1 MGRYGLTTF
10 HLIDTDNVDSAFSP
24 EVIRPCVPMHS
35 EEHPTSAPFWV
46 RPDSNFGLFCN
57 NDVYQQFRFL
67 SHIIFACSLTVS
79 VANSL
84 AASSRLPLLLVLRKG
99 YCVPF
104 RFLMGITDHFVNG
117 RRRRRYG
124 GSSHWRTINQVT
136 CVSHKRIAVTMQ
148 NVPLPSH
155 VSLLLCLYY
164 IYILFQFQYHIL
176 KSM

>member
-1 MGRYGLTTF
+1 
-10 HLIDTDNVDSAFSP
+10 
-24 EVIRPCVPMHS
+24 MHS
-35 EEHPTSAPFWV
+35 EEHPTSVPFWV

-124 GSSHWRTINQVT
+124 GSSHLEDNQSSDLRVT
-136 CVSHKRIAVTMQ
+136 RSSYSHNAECAFARSLSFLLTLIIFTYYFKFNTTFLKIHV
-148 NVPLPSH
+148 NVPLTLQLQQWYTMSE
-155 VSLLLCLYY
+155 VN
-164 IYILFQFQYHIL
+164 YHEL
-176 KSM
+176 E

>member
-1 MGRYGLTTF
+1 
-10 HLIDTDNVDSAFSP
+10 
-24 EVIRPCVPMHS
+24 MHS
-35 EEHPTSAPFWV
+35 EEHPTSVPFWV

-99 YCVPF
+99 CCVPF

-124 GSSHWRTINQVT
+124 GSSHLEDNQSSDLRVT
-136 CVSHKRIAVTMQ
+136 Q
-148 NVPLPSH
+148 NALASIWSMARPGIHGTPFGLIIISLFGNFKSLFLQVH
-155 VSLLLCLYY
+155 VIVCLTCGLGHAM
-164 IYILFQFQYHIL
+164 IRA
-176 KSM
+176 

>member
-1 MGRYGLTTF
+1 
-10 HLIDTDNVDSAFSP
+10 
-24 EVIRPCVPMHS
+24 MHS
-35 EEHPTSAPFWV
+35 EEHPTSVPFWV

-124 GSSHWRTINQVT
+124 GSSHLEDNQSSDLRVT
-136 CVSHKRIAVTMQ
+136 RSCWHRHGVCVGLTYD
-148 NVPLPSH
+148 NPLQPYYNCLFLHFQGFIFENTCNCMLDLRSR
-155 VSLLLCLYY
+155 LCYDKD
-164 IYILFQFQYHIL
+164 IEV
-176 KSM
+176 

>member
-1 MGRYGLTTF
+1 
-10 HLIDTDNVDSAFSP
+10 
-24 EVIRPCVPMHS
+24 MHS
-35 EEHPTSAPFWV
+35 EEHPTSVPFWV

-124 GSSHWRTINQVT
+124 GSSHLEDNQSSDLRVTQRSCNRNGECAAAESSSHPLTSIIFTRFVIFKYLFLTIRVN
-136 CVSHKRIAVTMQ
+136 
-148 NVPLPSH
+148 
-155 VSLLLCLYY
+155 VSLTLHWKQD
-164 IYILFQFQYHIL
+164 ILFVR
-176 KSM
+176 

>member
-1 MGRYGLTTF
+1 
-10 HLIDTDNVDSAFSP
+10 
-24 EVIRPCVPMHS
+24 MHS
-35 EEHPTSAPFWV
+35 EEHPTSVPFWV

-124 GSSHWRTINQVT
+124 GSSHLEDNQSSDLRVTQSSCNHNAECAVAEPSPHPLTSIIFTRFVNFKYSILTIRV
-136 CVSHKRIAVTMQ
+136 
-148 NVPLPSH
+148 NVPLTLHSER
-155 VSLLLCLYY
+155 L
-164 IYILFQFQYHIL
+164 ILF
-176 KSM
+176 MR

>member
-124 GSSHWRTINQVT
+124 GSSHLEDNQSSDLRVT
-136 CVSHKRIAVTMQ
+136 QRSCSRNGECAAAESSSHPPTS
-148 NVPLPSH
+148 PLYLH
-155 VSLLLCLYY
+155 VLSFSS
-164 IYILFQFQYHIL
+164 IYF
-176 KSM
+176 

>member
-1 MGRYGLTTF
+1 
-10 HLIDTDNVDSAFSP
+10 
-24 EVIRPCVPMHS
+24 MHS
-35 EEHPTSAPFWV
+35 EEHPTSVPFGV

-124 GSSHWRTINQVT
+124 GSSHLEDNQSSDLRVTRGSCSQHEDAWNIPSLYGFQKVRTCQNDKCLYTKYRTIFSFCNLPPFAVCGRMIT
-136 CVSHKRIAVTMQ
+136 KERVLRDALLYSGRI
-148 NVPLPSH
+148 
-155 VSLLLCLYY
+155 
-164 IYILFQFQYHIL
+164 
-176 KSM
+176 

>member
-1 MGRYGLTTF
+1 
-10 HLIDTDNVDSAFSP
+10 
-24 EVIRPCVPMHS
+24 MHS
-35 EEHPTSAPFWV
+35 EEHPTSVPFGV

-124 GSSHWRTINQVT
+124 GSSHLEDNQSSDLRVTRNSYSHNAKYAVAESCHFSPLTSIIFTRFINFKCLFLIIRV
-136 CVSHKRIAVTMQ
+136 
-148 NVPLPSH
+148 N
-155 VSLLLCLYY
+155 VSLTL
-164 IYILFQFQYHIL
+164 Q
-176 KSM
+176 

>member
-1 MGRYGLTTF
+1 
-10 HLIDTDNVDSAFSP
+10 
-24 EVIRPCVPMHS
+24 MHS
-35 EEHPTSAPFWV
+35 EEHPTSVPFWV

-124 GSSHWRTINQVT
+124 GSSHLEDNQSSDLRVT
-136 CVSHKRIAVTMQ
+136 QSSCNRNAVYAAVPYCSHLLYAYCSTTMF
-148 NVPLPSH
+148 
-155 VSLLLCLYY
+155 
-164 IYILFQFQYHIL
+164 LFQVHFTGL
-176 KSM
+176 